1 MEKSGSSLSLPVAGI
16 QRRPVPPRAQPTPQD
31 APPDYTEPSA
41 ALSQEPSSPR
51 GPVLSNSY
59 LPPVNFAH
67 YHIPGSSLSKDGL
80 TITVAPSE
88 LSSNPEALTRFI
100 VQQAALPP
108 KPEVRIVGV
117 RDVTGVRKLDFDIRI
132 NMLNQIVRPPG
143 PSSSWN
149 YVKIVG
155 NPSGGSPGGAVG
167 DIATFADRLCRDP
180 ATNKTFILTREVIN
194 WNTQILEGRLRTLIA
209 SLNYQG
215 RVMITFPSTHSRVV
229 VPGPK
234 TKNSFYTQIVS
245 LFKDP
250 KRYDM
255 VRSIWPYANMA
266 GSETS
271 DDPRR
276 VCAVQSENKW
286 WDEWKM
292 VIAHAIVDGRQGWV
306 SLDDL
311 IELAMSPV
319 KELKAR
325 EQGEKQEWND
335 QSSVF

>member
-1 MEKSGSSLSLPVAGI
+1 MEKSRSNLSLPSSSV
-16 QRRPVPPRAQPTPQD
+16 QRRPVPSPAQSLPQD
-31 APPDYTEPSA
+31 DPPDYTEPSTA
-41 ALSQEPSSPR
+41 PFQEPSSTR
-51 GPVLSNSY
+51 GPVFSNSY
-59 LPPVNFAH
+59 LPPIDFAQ

-88 LSSNPEALTRFI
+88 LSSSPEALTRFMA
-100 VQQAALPP
+100 QQAALPP
-108 KPEVRIVGV
+108 KPEIRIVGI
-117 RDVTGVRKLDFDIRI
+117 RENPGIRKLDFDIRI
-132 NMLNQIVRPPG
+132 NMLSQIVRPPG

-155 NPSGGSPGGAVG
+155 SRSAGSPGGAIG
-167 DIATFADRLCRDP
+167 DIATFADRFCRDP

-215 RVMITFPSTHSRVV
+215 RVTITFPSTHSRVV

-234 TKNSFYTQIVS
+234 TNNSFYTQIVS

-286 WDEWKM
+286 WDEWKL
-292 VIAHAIVDGRQGWV
+292 VIANAILEGRQGWL

-311 IELAMSPV
+311 IEFAMNPV
-319 KELKAR
+319 KGIKA
-325 EQGEKQEWND
+325 GD
-335 QSSVF
+335 QWGGNSDI